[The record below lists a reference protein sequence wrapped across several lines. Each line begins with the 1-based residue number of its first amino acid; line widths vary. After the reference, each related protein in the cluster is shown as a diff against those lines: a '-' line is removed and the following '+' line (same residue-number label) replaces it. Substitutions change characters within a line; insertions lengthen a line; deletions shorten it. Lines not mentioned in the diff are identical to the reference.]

1 MPAESAADRLGFL
14 DADEFGVAASYVKD
28 SGPAIE
34 VAGIFDAEHQMLGI
48 GDGDIASVG
57 PEFTCREAD
66 LPAGYGD
73 GDEITVNGV
82 SYFVRHSEPDG
93 TGMVKLRLERDQ

>member
-1 MPAESAADRLGFL
+1 MAVESAADRLSFL
-14 DADEFGVAASYVKD
+14 DADEFGVTASYVHD
-28 SGPAIE
+28 GGAAIE
-34 VAGIFDAEHQMLGI
+34 VSGIFDAEHQMLGL

-57 PEFTCREAD
+57 PEFNCREAD

-73 GDEITVNGV
+73 GDEITVNAV
-82 SYFVRHSEPDG
+82 LYFVRHPEPDG

>member
-1 MPAESAADRLGFL
+1 MPAESAADRLSFL
-14 DADEFGVAASYVKD
+14 DADEFGVGASYVKD
-28 SGPAIE
+28 GGSAIDIE
-34 VAGIFDAEHQMLGI
+34 GIFDAEHQMLGL

-73 GDEITVNGV
+73 GDEITIGSVL
-82 SYFVRHSEPDG
+82 YFVRHSEPDG